1 MAVISIV
8 GSAYFVQNQIKEN
21 IMTALQDY
29 QSERREWWS
38 QCPTRCVLSSLDLT
52 EAEGNVLT
60 ALSVRK
66 SNCLYIFKQIKLF
79 SIATIFN

>member
-52 EAEGNVLT
+52 EAESNALT
-60 ALSVRK
+60 ALSLLENQTV
-66 SNCLYIFKQIKLF
+66 YIFLNK
-79 SIATIFN
+79 